1 MRPNA
6 PILLS
11 SADDRAVLLFRT
23 SFERL
28 HVMFHRTGH
37 LCLGFAFVTALTV
50 ATPKADAAAKVE
62 HVISEGGIEAYLIA
76 EPSIPFMSLSMRF
89 AGGAVSD
96 PAGKEGVANLVSVL
110 LDEGAGEIDSQAFQ
124 TELEDLA
131 IHFSFSAGRDSFSG
145 DLKTLT
151 ENRDRAFE
159 LLRLA
164 LTEPRFDADPVDR
177 MQSQIQAGLRRRLDD
192 PDRLASR
199 AWFERAFGEHVYARP
214 VEGTIESVGAIEAD
228 DLRSFIEN
236 RLARDNLLIGVAGD
250 ITAEELGP
258 LLDHVFGALP
268 ASAKA
273 LPSLPVAPKESG
285 LSVIRQDVPQ
295 SKVLFGQKGMKRED
309 PDFYAAY
316 VANHIL
322 GGGGFTSRLT
332 KEIREERGLA
342 YSVYSYLYP
351 TDQAPIWLGG
361 LGTSNAS
368 VAEALG
374 LVHQEV
380 RRMTEGDISEAEL
393 ADAKTYLTGSF
404 PLRLTSNDRIA
415 GLLVSMQ
422 VNDLGIDY
430 LEKRNG
436 FIEAVTIEDLKEV
449 AARLYDPDN
458 LLTVVVGNPPDIE
471 G

>member
-1 MRPNA
+1 MLR
-6 PILLS
+6 
-11 SADDRAVLLFRT
+11 
-23 SFERL
+23 
-28 HVMFHRTGH
+28 RTGF
-37 LCLGFAFVTALTV
+37 LAFGLALVTALTV
-50 ATPKADAAAKVE
+50 SASKAEAAAKVE
-62 HVISEGGIEAYLIA
+62 QVVSEGGIRAYLIS

-89 AGGAVSD
+89 AGGAIAD
-96 PAGKEGVANLVSVL
+96 PDGREGVANLVSGL
-110 LDEGAGEIDSQAFQ
+110 LDEGAGDLDSQAFQ

-131 IHFSFSAGRDSFSG
+131 IRLSFSAGRDSFSG

-151 ENRDRAFE
+151 ENRERAFE

-164 LTEPRFDADPVDR
+164 LNEPRFDDEPVER
-177 MQSQIQAGLRRRLDD
+177 IKSQIQASLRRRLDD

-199 AWFERAFGEHVYARP
+199 AWFERAFEGHVYARP
-214 VEGTIESVGAIEAD
+214 VEGTIESVAAITAD
-228 DLRSFIEN
+228 DLRHFVES
-236 RLARDNLLIGVAGD
+236 RLTRGNLLIGVAGD

-258 LLDHVFGALP
+258 LLDHAFGGLP
-268 ASAKA
+268 ASAA
-273 LPSLPVAPKESG
+273 PLPETTITPG
-285 LSVIRQDVPQ
+285 QTGISVVRQNVPQ
-295 SKVLFGQKGMKRED
+295 SKVLFGQRAIERED

-322 GGGGFTSRLT
+322 GGGGFSSRLT
-332 KEIREERGLA
+332 SEIREARGLA

-351 TDQAPIWLGG
+351 TDLAPIWLGG

-368 VAEALG
+368 VTQALD
-374 LVHQEV
+374 LVHLEV
-380 RRMTEGDISEAEL
+380 RRMAEGDIGEQEL
-393 ADAKTYLTGSF
+393 LDAKTYLTGSF

-436 FIEAVTIEDLKEV
+436 FIEAVTLEDLKRV
-449 AARLYDPDN
+449 AARLYDPDS
-458 LLTVVVGNPPDIE
+458 LLTVVVGDPPDIE